1 MKVKSTT
8 LKAFRSLVGG
18 CQETRVT
25 EEGSPAVPLDV
36 VLFWHKGDPGHDLA
50 QCPQLR

>member
-8 LKAFRSLVGG
+8 HTAVHSLVGG
-18 CQETRVT
+18 CQEARVL
-25 EEGSPAVPLDV
+25 EEGGPAVPLDV